1 MPHPEVRICPVNVE
15 PIDADNLGSDRPSKR
30 KPFSNFMKRLPL
42 FKSHADQQAKKS
54 STGGSSKQ
62 KKTGSFGRNN
72 PYPQSGHLQPA
83 TQASQPSF
91 GAASQPQ
98 HDSASYASLPVR
110 SSHEHDFVTQS
121 NKSGAPTLE
130 TNPETI
136 HSDAGHSK
144 AATTTTGSHAV
155 SSLEGGG
162 AGSTF
167 SSPNHSERSLTTTL
181 TTIHST
187 NALQHGD
194 VSANNHS
201 RLHDEQSQPNGTLF
215 NQPFP
220 ATTASAIPRHLQGDT
235 NSPNTYNSATANN
248 LATDNASIL
257 TLASSSKQRSRRRSM
272 DTDASVR
279 ALAPSSVWGGSRESL
294 PLSVL
299 SQNIDVAPSGSSTR
313 PTAINTSGIT
323 SASAERASV
332 YSSSGLALGP
342 GVRDSVGGGGINSP
356 ALASERNSSY
366 FKGAA
371 DAKSLRSIT
380 NLKDYDARSINN
392 LRGYDDV
399 ASVRSL
405 YAPSEAAVARH
416 GRNDSIPGSAIAAS
430 PLASPALIRAA
441 STSGPAGNL
450 SRRGSERRP
459 GVEENGGREAEESYF
474 EKKD

>member
-1 MPHPEVRICPVNVE
+1 MRRTCYNG
-15 PIDADNLGSDRPSKR
+15 ASFTDRPTKR
-30 KPFSNFMKRLPL
+30 KPFANFMKRLPL
-42 FKSHADQQAKKS
+42 FKSHAEQQAKKS
-54 STGGSSKQ
+54 GAVGGSTKQ
-62 KKTGSFGRNN
+62 KKTSAFSRNN
-72 PYPQSGHLQPA
+72 PYPQSARQQPA
-83 TQASQPSF
+83 PQASQPSF
-91 GAASQPQ
+91 
-98 HDSASYASLPVR
+98 SASSQAQPGASSYTSLPVR
-110 SSHEHDFVTQS
+110 SSHEHDFVAQS

-130 TNPETI
+130 TDPETI
-136 HSDAGHSK
+136 NSDTGHSK
-144 AATTTTGSHAV
+144 AATATTRSHAL
-155 SSLEGGG
+155 SSLDGGG
-162 AGSTF
+162 PGSTF

-181 TTIHST
+181 TTIHSQGT
-187 NALQHGD
+187 NIPQHGD
-194 VSANNHS
+194 RGVDGHP
-201 RLHDEQSQPNGTLF
+201 RIHDEQSQPNGTLF

-220 ATTASAIPRHLQGDT
+220 LTAASAIPRHLQGDT

-248 LATDNASIL
+248 LSTDNASIL

-299 SQNIDVAPSGSSTR
+299 SQNIDAGPVSASTR
-313 PTAINTSGIT
+313 STAINTSGIT

-332 YSSSGLALGP
+332 YSSSGLVLGT

-380 NLKDYDARSINN
+380 NIKDHDARSINN

-405 YAPSEAAVARH
+405 YAPSEAAARH

-430 PLASPALIRAA
+430 PLASPALMRAA
-441 STSGPAGNL
+441 STGGAGHL
-450 SRRGSERRP
+450 SRQSSHRRP
-459 GVEENGGREAEESYF
+459 GIGEGGQVEVEESYF
-474 EKKD
+474 EKKT